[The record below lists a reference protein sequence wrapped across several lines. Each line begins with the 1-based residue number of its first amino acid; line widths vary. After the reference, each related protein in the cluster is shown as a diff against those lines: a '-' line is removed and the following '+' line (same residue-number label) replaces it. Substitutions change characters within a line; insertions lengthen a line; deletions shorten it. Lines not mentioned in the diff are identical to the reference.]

1 MEAVVNETGVLRPW
15 LQKLAEFFPIS
26 RRSELERELSEA
38 KAQTGRQKKHTERVQ
53 QRYGLLDKRYAA
65 LSNEADGLRS
75 RLYAAERQ
83 TEAFKAVVK
92 ALCTAVGTAEDLKRI
107 YQVAASYLD
116 DGGFN
121 LFDAAQ
127 EITGFR
133 LGREFP
139 YEDACGCFE
148 FLDGFE
154 LLRYLKAS
162 EFGAVIWE
170 PVPETDCRK
179 AVLGE
184 VDESTPAFREFE
196 RQLYRRAL
204 ERLGLWVAASPM
216 QARQV

>member
-53 QRYGLLDKRYAA
+53 QRYGLLDKRYVA

-107 YQVAASYLD
+107 YQVAASCLD

-139 YEDACGCFE
+139 YNTLIASKENWTLTQQPGASQDQV
-148 FLDGFE
+148 
-154 LLRYLKAS
+154 LK
-162 EFGAVIWE
+162 E
-170 PVPETDCRK
+170 
-179 AVLGE
+179 
-184 VDESTPAFREFE
+184 FREDE
-196 RQLYRRAL
+196 NSVL
-204 ERLGLWVAASPM
+204 LGTSAYWRKST
-216 QARQV
+216 